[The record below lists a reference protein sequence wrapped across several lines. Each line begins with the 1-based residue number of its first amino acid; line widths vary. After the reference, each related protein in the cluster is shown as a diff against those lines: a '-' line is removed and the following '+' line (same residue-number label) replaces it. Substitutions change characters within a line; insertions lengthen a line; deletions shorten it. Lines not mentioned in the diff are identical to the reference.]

1 MDRERAETY
10 LRLVA
15 EAEVRDAARATPVSA
30 GRWLA
35 AGADASL
42 DRMRWVALA
51 LTSVRAVGVETAE
64 AVLADLAGALGAR
77 PGSGRGRPMLGEA
90 PSLPH
95 GPWRAP
101 WFTWP
106 ALDSQ
111 VRPGSPRPASSWSPG
126 QGRPA
131 RLVPLGLT
139 VWYCHDGRDGELH
152 LLSYSRTASGARFAV
167 AWRMSSLAAGG
178 GHPLPSG
185 LFGVTDD
192 QGACY
197 RLSFTGSGGPDSV
210 GEVRLRPD
218 PPDDVQWFEVAP
230 PGGPALRVDVNPG
243 TPLDDTRPWVRE
255 TGLSAGEHL
264 LNQSAERLLVSDLR
278 SLSERRQ
285 RPGDPA
291 AWLGDVVAALEA
303 TGTLSPASPVPGR
316 VAALCAGLG
325 VTGHGITVPPARD
338 LPEHWLSLLAY
349 HQRSKPDP
357 PPAWDGFAAVAA
369 ALPEL
374 DGISLAL
381 LGVLSLGAKTVL
393 YLRASGQDG
402 PAGPPDQDIP
412 LSIWARDSDGRWHA
426 AELDHWSRDD
436 REHVL
441 TLSLVPPLSTF
452 AAWIELL
459 AAGPSAEVRARL
471 PLRWQ

>member
-10 LRLVA
+10 LRLLA
-15 EAEVRDAARATPVSA
+15 EAEVRDAAA
-30 GRWLA
+30 GT
-35 AGADASL
+35 DASF

-51 LTSVRAVGVETAE
+51 LTSVGALEVETAE
-64 AVLADLAGALGAR
+64 AVLADLASALRAR
-77 PGSGRGRPMLGEA
+77 PRAGRGRPMLGEA

-111 VRPGSPRPASSWSPG
+111 VGAGSPRPAGSRSL
-126 QGRPA
+126 GRGRLA
-131 RLVPLGLT
+131 RLMPLGLT
-139 VWYCHDGRDGELH
+139 VRYCHDGMDGKLH
-152 LLSYSRTASGARFAV
+152 LLSYSRTASGARFAI

-178 GHPLPSG
+178 GHPLPYG

-192 QGACY
+192 QGARY
-197 RLSFTGSGGPDSV
+197 RLSFVGSGGSSPV
-210 GEVRLRPD
+210 GEIRLRPD
-218 PPDDVQWFEVAP
+218 PPDNVRWFELAP
-230 PGGPALRVDVNPG
+230 PGGPPVRVDVNPG
-243 TPLDDTRPWVRE
+243 TPPAETCPRVRE

-264 LNQSAERLLVSDLR
+264 LNQSAERLLVCDLGFPPDP
-278 SLSERRQ
+278 RQ
-285 RPGDPA
+285 RSGRPG
-291 AWLGDVVAALEA
+291 AWLGDVVAALDA
-303 TGTLSPASPVPGR
+303 TGTLPPASPVPGR
-316 VAALCAGLG
+316 LAALCAGLG
-325 VTGHGITVPPARD
+325 VTGHGITAPPARD
-338 LPEHWLSLLAY
+338 LPERWLSLLAY

-374 DGISLAL
+374 NGISLAL
-381 LGVLSLGAKTVL
+381 LGVLSLGSKTVL

-402 PAGPPDQDIP
+402 PAGPPGQDIP
-412 LSIWARDSDGRWHA
+412 LSIWVHASGRRWHA

-441 TLSLVPPLSTF
+441 TLYLVPPLPTF

-459 AAGPSAEVRARL
+459 AAGPSAEVTARL